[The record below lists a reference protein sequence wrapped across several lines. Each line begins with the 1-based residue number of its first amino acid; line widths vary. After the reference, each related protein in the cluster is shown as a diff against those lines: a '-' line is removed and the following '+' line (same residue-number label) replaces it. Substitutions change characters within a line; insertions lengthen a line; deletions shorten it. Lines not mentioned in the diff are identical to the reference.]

1 MTLIEKQILELLQEG
16 KSYREIQGELNVSPS
31 KVSSVKYKYSDE
43 INENY
48 DASSASSDCA
58 TSSGSGSATTELQMG
73 QLTEIQHEMTP
84 PDCSSNTEALLQ
96 IRKLEL

>member
-84 PDCSSNTEALLQ
+84 PGL
-96 IRKLEL
+96 